1 MRRLLVIED
10 NRTIAEN
17 IAEYFRMKG
26 WQVQTVH
33 DGERAYEEIQRTEFD
48 FFIVDRMIPSIDGL
62 SLIDMVKKR
71 GNATP
76 YLFLTALDK
85 TVDKLEGLSHGADDY
100 IVKPFSLE
108 ELHLRVSNILA
119 RAEHSRREFEASQ
132 ETIDIEDLSVNFASQ
147 RVSRGGAEIPL
158 SPKEFALFGYL
169 LRNRGRIVSREE
181 IFEQVWKDYG
191 SDFSYASDTINVH
204 IAYIRKKLDNPKIIR
219 TVKLAGY
226 VID

>member
-1 MRRLLVIED
+1 M
-10 NRTIAEN
+10 
-17 IAEYFRMKG
+17 
-26 WQVQTVH
+26 
-33 DGERAYEEIQRTEFD
+33 
-48 FFIVDRMIPSIDGL
+48 
-62 SLIDMVKKR
+62 
-71 GNATP
+71 
-76 YLFLTALDK
+76 
-85 TVDKLEGLSHGADDY
+85 
-100 IVKPFSLE
+100 
-108 ELHLRVSNILA
+108 
-119 RAEHSRREFEASQ
+119 
-132 ETIDIEDLSVNFASQ
+132 
-147 RVSRGGAEIPL
+147 PL